1 MGAWRILDIE
11 ALLGNCFA
19 AHQLIP
25 IFQSLSFGRC
35 HTLLDGG
42 GRMVLANDVL
52 VVHAALGKQMTYSM
66 PFTMFSDGV
75 E

>member
-1 MGAWRILDIE
+1 M
-11 ALLGNCFA
+11 
-19 AHQLIP
+19 
-25 IFQSLSFGRC
+25 
-35 HTLLDGG
+35 LDGG

-52 VVHAALGKQMTYSM
+52 VIHAALGKLMAYSM